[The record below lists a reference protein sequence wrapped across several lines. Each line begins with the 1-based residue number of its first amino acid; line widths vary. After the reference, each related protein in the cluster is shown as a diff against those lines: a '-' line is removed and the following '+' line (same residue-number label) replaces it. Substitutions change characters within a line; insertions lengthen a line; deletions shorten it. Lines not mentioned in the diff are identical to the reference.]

1 MSVKKYDVIFSL
13 GSACLCSQTLRKL
26 HLQFCS
32 YPLDW
37 VTGGDFIGRVELLVS
52 DFKDYLNQ
60 QYLVFY
66 PEWQEPKKNVYQ
78 NQRTKIIFP
87 HDFPLDIPFETS
99 FPEVKEKY
107 NRRISR
113 LIKNIETAK
122 RVLIVYVCPPV
133 AEQNDVSDNQLK
145 DCYDKI
151 INRFPNKNIDLL
163 YIICSKSVGEQ
174 KIGDHIFKYS
184 FDYVEDGTPPYK
196 LLCLRS
202 FMQKRNYRLKQT
214 LYDWLRNLIF
224 KIRKKQKKNS

>member
-1 MSVKKYDVIFSL
+1 M
-13 GSACLCSQTLRKL
+13 
-26 HLQFCS
+26 
-32 YPLDW
+32 
-37 VTGGDFIGRVELLVS
+37 TGGDFIGRVELLVS
-52 DFKDYLNQ
+52 DFKDYFNQ
-60 QYLVFY
+60 QDLVFY
-66 PEWQEPKKNVYQ
+66 PEWKEPKKNVYQ
-78 NQRTKIIFP
+78 NRRTQIIFP

-99 FPEVKEKY
+99 YPDVKEKY

-113 LIKNIETAK
+113 LIKNIENAK

-163 YIICSKSVGEQ
+163 YIICSKSIDEQ